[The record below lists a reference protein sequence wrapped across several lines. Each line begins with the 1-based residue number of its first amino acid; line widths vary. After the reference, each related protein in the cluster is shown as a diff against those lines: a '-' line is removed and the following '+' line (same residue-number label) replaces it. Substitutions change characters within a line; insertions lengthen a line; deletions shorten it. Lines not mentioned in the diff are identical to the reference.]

1 MCIDSVPSTR
11 FSTITAVITSRQN
24 PRLKALR
31 RLSRSNRERGDRV
44 LLEGPHLL
52 AEALASGLVP
62 DEVYVSPDLAAGDP
76 EVARLLAR
84 LAEPPAAEL
93 AELVELVEVAADVL
107 AELADAD
114 APKGL
119 LAVARLPRGGAETL
133 PAPSPGSPLLYLDG
147 VQDPGNLGAI
157 ARSAEAAGAAGLAL
171 APGCA
176 HPSHPRALRG
186 SAGSL
191 LRLPAAVGVSPR
203 DLDRR
208 LADSAGGPPRWA
220 VLAVRDGRSLWRV
233 PDDDLAGP
241 LVLAVGAE
249 GPGLSDAV
257 RDRADL
263 RLTIPLAPPVESL
276 NAAVAAAIVL
286 FELRRRAT

>member
-1 MCIDSVPSTR
+1 M
-11 FSTITAVITSRQN
+11 RQSN
-24 PRLKALR
+24 KA
-31 RLSRSNRERGDRV
+31 RGDRV

-52 AEALASGLVP
+52 GEALAAGLTP
-62 DEVYVSPDLAAGDP
+62 DEVYVDPGLAEADP
-76 EVARLLAR
+76 EVRAILSRLSA
-84 LAEPPAAEL
+84 PP
-93 AELVELVEVAADVL
+93 VQIVEVAADVL

-119 LAVARLPRGGAETL
+119 LAVMTLPRGGAETL
-133 PAPSPGSPLLYLDG
+133 PSREDLAAAPLPVLLYLDG

-171 APGCA
+171 SPGCA

-191 LRLPAAVGVSPR
+191 LRLPAAVGVTPTA
-203 DLDRR
+203 LDAR
-208 LADSAGGPPRWA
+208 LERPRWA
-220 VLAVRDGRSLWRV
+220 ALAVRGGRSLWEL
-233 PDDDLAGP
+233 PDAELAGP

-249 GPGLSDAV
+249 GPGLSDEAAA
-257 RDRADL
+257 RADL

-276 NAAVAAAIVL
+276 NAAVAAALVL
-286 FELRRRAT
+286 FELRRRSAS

>member
-62 DEVYVSPDLAAGDP
+62 DEVYVSPELADSDP
-76 EVARLLAR
+76 EVAGLLAR
-84 LAEPPAAEL
+84 LAESP
-93 AELVELVEVAADVL
+93 VAPTPIRVATDVL

-133 PAPSPGSPLLYLDG
+133 PAPSPGSPLLSLDG

-191 LRLPAAVGVSPR
+191 LRLPAAVGVSPD

-220 VLAVRDGRSLWRV
+220 VLTVRDGRSLWRV

-286 FELRRRAT
+286 FELRRRAS

>member
-52 AEALASGLVP
+52 AEAVASGLVP
-62 DEVYVSPDLAAGDP
+62 DEVYVSPELADSDP
-76 EVARLLAR
+76 EVAGLLAR
-84 LAEPPAAEL
+84 LAESP
-93 AELVELVEVAADVL
+93 VAPTPIRVATDVL

-133 PAPSPGSPLLYLDG
+133 PPPSPSSPLLYLDG

-191 LRLPAAVGVSPR
+191 LRLPAAVGVSPD

-220 VLAVRDGRSLWRV
+220 VLTVRDGRSLWRV

-276 NAAVAAAIVL
+276 NAAVAAALVL
-286 FELRRRAT
+286 FELRRRSP

>member
-1 MCIDSVPSTR
+1 
-11 FSTITAVITSRQN
+11 VITSRLN

-31 RLSRSNRERGDRV
+31 RLRRSNRERGDRV

-52 AEALASGLVP
+52 AEALASGLAP
-62 DEVYVSPDLAAGDP
+62 DEVYVAPELAAGDP

-84 LAEPPAAEL
+84 LAEPPVARPPIL
-93 AELVELVEVAADVL
+93 VAADVL

-119 LAVARLPRGGAETL
+119 LAVASLPRGGGETL

-176 HPSHPRALRG
+176 HPNHPRALRG

-191 LRLPAAVGVSPR
+191 LRLPAAVGVEPYE
-203 DLDRR
+203 LDRR
-208 LADSAGGPPRWA
+208 FTGSGDGRPRWA

-233 PDDDLAGP
+233 PDEELEGP

-257 RDRADL
+257 RHRADL

-276 NAAVAAAIVL
+276 NAAVAISIVL
-286 FELRRRAT
+286 FDLSRRHRRSS